1 MNQDLT
7 TRLDQLA
14 ARVHSPQGA
23 LADKKALYAQLRQ
36 RLNLSEARIEPVHR
50 PFIQR
55 FGRWGIAASLLL
67 VVSLGIAGVAVY
79 RWSVEEPSAE
89 TQTELASPETP
100 AVPLLFRQ
108 VPLADITQQLS
119 RFYGVR
125 IRLASP
131 ELEQYRVTATFA
143 ADEPLAD
150 IIDAL
155 SSVAQCKWRKT
166 ADGYEL
172 FIDASAPENH

>member
-1 MNQDLT
+1 MKQNLT

-89 TQTELASPETP
+89 TQTELASPEAP

-125 IRLASP
+125 IRIASP
-131 ELEQYRVTATFA
+131 ALETYRVTATFA

-155 SSVAQCKWRKT
+155 CTVAQCKRRT
-166 ADGYEL
+166 TDDGFEL
-172 FIDASAPENH
+172 YLE

>member
-1 MNQDLT
+1 MSKIDLDS
-7 TRLDQLA
+7 RLDRLA
-14 ARVHSPQGA
+14 ARVHSPHGK
-23 LADKKALYAQLRQ
+23 LADHDALYAELKSRLKPSEIRVVPLR
-36 RLNLSEARIEPVHR
+36 R
-50 PFIQR
+50 PFMQR

-89 TQTELASPETP
+89 TKTELASPETP

-108 VPLADITQQLS
+108 VPLADITQQLT

-155 SSVAQCKWRKT
+155 CTVAQCKWRT
-166 ADGYEL
+166 TDDGFEL
-172 FIDASAPENH
+172 YLE